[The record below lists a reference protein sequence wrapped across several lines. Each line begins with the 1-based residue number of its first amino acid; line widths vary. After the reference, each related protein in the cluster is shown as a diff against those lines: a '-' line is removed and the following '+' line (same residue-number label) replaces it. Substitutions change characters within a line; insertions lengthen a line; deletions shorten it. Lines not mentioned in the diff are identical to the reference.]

1 MFNIQSIFSRM
12 QSFLYYIFDKMAL
25 RVKPENK
32 NNSEDDDEENILL
45 NHIER

>member
-25 RVKPENK
+25 RVKPNED
-32 NNSEDDDEENILL
+32 EDDDEENILL
-45 NHIER
+45 NHIKQ

>member
-25 RVKPENK
+25 RVKPDK

>member
-25 RVKPENK
+25 RVKPDEDED
-32 NNSEDDDEENILL
+32 EDDDEENILL

>member
-1 MFNIQSIFSRM
+1 MFNIQSIFFQM

-25 RVKPENK
+25 RVKPDED
-32 NNSEDDDEENILL
+32 NSEDDEENILL

>member
-1 MFNIQSIFSRM
+1 MFNIQSIFSQM

-25 RVKPENK
+25 RVKPDEEND
-32 NNSEDDDEENILL
+32 DDDEENILL